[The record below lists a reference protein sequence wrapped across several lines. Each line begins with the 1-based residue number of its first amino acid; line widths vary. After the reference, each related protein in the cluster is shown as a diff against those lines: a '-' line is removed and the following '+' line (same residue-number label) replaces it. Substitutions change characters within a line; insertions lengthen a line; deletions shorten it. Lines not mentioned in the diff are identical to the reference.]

1 MAVTAD
7 QVVVQLQAQT
17 AQYEAGMR
25 KAAGEAE
32 RFEKQAL
39 AVVVAQTR
47 EARALY
53 ESAKATTAKGSAEI
67 KSAAAA
73 LQAAKSTEAATRA
86 EIAHAAALRQMAVAA
101 DTAHGRLN
109 SIQGSAGG
117 IAAQFNDIGV
127 TAAAGMNPL
136 LIALQQGTQLTQGFA
151 GQSSRQVL
159 SGLGAAFASVVSP
172 VSLVTIG
179 LVAGAA
185 ALIQWGTN
193 ALTAETNTEGV
204 DKALKRLL
212 ESLDAYQQ
220 YATTAATSTADL
232 SEKFGIFA
240 AEVKGFS
247 EYMAQVALGQ
257 SFDELK
263 TVVETLNGPLEQ
275 VRQGFANVAM
285 AKDQLARIP
294 VEDANGL
301 MMAQDALG
309 IYQDSLDAAAAKLG
323 LSADQA
329 LRLSTAIG
337 DVGKANGVADIAAAA
352 SNALAVMQELVPAG
366 QELPAPLRE
375 AAVALEAMASK
386 AAEANAVVSQM
397 PEWLG
402 LLAGSASDAADAIA
416 AIAAM
421 APQGGWLSGAIAD
434 AATLAGTLWEAARA
448 KAAMDLG
455 GDDERGSQR
464 GQARSAGEFRRDT
477 AIANRGRAGSAGG
490 GGGGGGSN
498 PDAAE
503 AKRVIAET
511 RTEAEKL
518 VIEMEKLQRL
528 KDAGLIDAE
537 TFERAKNAMQ
547 ELSPIAKDVSNALK
561 TAFDGIFDDAD
572 AALESLGKKLL
583 MLALK
588 MQLAQ
593 LMPNVFGANGI
604 VPLVGAGYAGGGYT
618 GPGGVNQAAGVVHK
632 GEVVFSQSDV
642 ARNGGVAAVEAM
654 RLGLR
659 GYAGGG
665 AVNVPTMGIAGSY
678 GGGSSVTVIDQRG
691 AGAPAIETQTTR
703 GPNGRDMVT
712 MWVKEDM
719 ARGKFNGPMNGVY
732 GQKPQK
738 VTR

>member
-17 AQYEAGMR
+17 AQYEAGMAR
-25 KAAGEAE
+25 AGAAAGKAE
-32 RFEKQAL
+32 GQISGSVAKIE
-39 AVVVAQTR
+39 AQT
-47 EARALY
+47 
-53 ESAKATTAKGSAEI
+53 
-67 KSAAAA
+67 
-73 LQAAKSTEAATRA
+73 Q
-86 EIAHAAALRQMAVAA
+86 
-101 DTAHGRLN
+101 RL
-109 SIQGSAGG
+109 GTSAGG

-172 VSLVTIG
+172 VSLLTIG

-193 ALTAETNTEGV
+193 ALTAGEDTAKMADATKELAKATENF
-204 DKALKRLL
+204 RIQ
-212 ESLDAYQQ
+212 SDAIR
-220 YATTAATSTADL
+220 
-232 SEKFGIFA
+232 FGIDED
-240 AEVKGFS
+240 EVIKVR
-247 EYMAQVALGQ
+247 E
-257 SFDELK
+257 
-263 TVVETLNGPLEQ
+263 LNGL
-275 VRQGFANVAM
+275 M
-285 AKDQLARIP
+285 AELARINEQYAATDNLGKRQRLAEEGNEIRKNIAA
-294 VEDANGL
+294 VQAEVDAYR
-301 MMAQDALG
+301 AAREE
-309 IYQDSLDAAAAKLG
+309 LDRVTAMTEAAAG
-323 LSADQA
+323 
-329 LRLSTAIG
+329 R
-337 DVGKANGVADIAAAA
+337 VGEIA
-352 SNALAVMQELVPAG
+352 SNAVDAANALAAMV
-366 QELPAPLRE
+366 
-375 AAVALEAMASK
+375 AVAPGEG
-386 AAEANAVVSQM
+386 
-397 PEWLG
+397 W
-402 LLAGSASDAADAIA
+402 LAGAINDAVK
-416 AIAAM
+416 
-421 APQGGWLSGAIAD
+421 
-434 AATLAGTLWEAARA
+434 LAGTLAA
-448 KAAMDLG
+448 AAQFQATVKIS
-455 GDDERGSQR
+455 GS
-464 GQARSAGEFRRDT
+464 GSAGVGSNASGGYIPPVGSGTITFPKF
-477 AIANRGRAGSAGG
+477 SAGG
-490 GGGGGGSN
+490 GGGGGGTN

-678 GGGSSVTVIDQRG
+678 SGGSSVTVIDQRG

>member
-17 AQYEAGMR
+17 AQYEAGMAR
-25 KAAGEAE
+25 AGAAAGKAE
-32 RFEKQAL
+32 GQISGSVAKIE
-39 AVVVAQTR
+39 AQT
-47 EARALY
+47 
-53 ESAKATTAKGSAEI
+53 
-67 KSAAAA
+67 
-73 LQAAKSTEAATRA
+73 Q
-86 EIAHAAALRQMAVAA
+86 
-101 DTAHGRLN
+101 RL
-109 SIQGSAGG
+109 GTSAGG

-172 VSLVTIG
+172 VSLLTIG

-263 TVVETLNGPLEQ
+263 TVVETLNGPLEE

-477 AIANRGRAGSAGG
+477 AISNRGRVGSAGG
-490 GGGGGGSN
+490 GGGGGGAN

-691 AGAPAIETQTTR
+691 TGAPAIETQTTR

>member
-1 MAVTAD
+1 
-7 QVVVQLQAQT
+7 
-17 AQYEAGMR
+17 
-25 KAAGEAE
+25 
-32 RFEKQAL
+32 
-39 AVVVAQTR
+39 
-47 EARALY
+47 
-53 ESAKATTAKGSAEI
+53 
-67 KSAAAA
+67 
-73 LQAAKSTEAATRA
+73 
-86 EIAHAAALRQMAVAA
+86 
-101 DTAHGRLN
+101 
-109 SIQGSAGG
+109 
-117 IAAQFNDIGV
+117 
-127 TAAAGMNPL
+127 
-136 LIALQQGTQLTQGFA
+136 
-151 GQSSRQVL
+151 
-159 SGLGAAFASVVSP
+159 
-172 VSLVTIG
+172 
-179 LVAGAA
+179 
-185 ALIQWGTN
+185 
-193 ALTAETNTEGV
+193 
-204 DKALKRLL
+204 
-212 ESLDAYQQ
+212 
-220 YATTAATSTADL
+220 
-232 SEKFGIFA
+232 
-240 AEVKGFS
+240 
-247 EYMAQVALGQ
+247 
-257 SFDELK
+257 
-263 TVVETLNGPLEQ
+263 
-275 VRQGFANVAM
+275 
-285 AKDQLARIP
+285 
-294 VEDANGL
+294 
-301 MMAQDALG
+301 
-309 IYQDSLDAAAAKLG
+309 
-323 LSADQA
+323 
-329 LRLSTAIG
+329 
-337 DVGKANGVADIAAAA
+337 
-352 SNALAVMQELVPAG
+352 
-366 QELPAPLRE
+366 LRE
-375 AAVALEAMASK
+375 AAVALDAMASK

-464 GQARSAGEFRRDT
+464 GQARSAGEFRRDA
-477 AIANRGRAGSAGG
+477 AIANRGRVGSAGG
-490 GGGGGGSN
+490 GGGGGGAN

-547 ELSPIAKDVSNALK
+547 ELSPIAKNVSNALK

>member
-17 AQYEAGMR
+17 AQYEAGMAR
-25 KAAGEAE
+25 AGAAAGKAE
-32 RFEKQAL
+32 GQISGSVAKIE
-39 AVVVAQTR
+39 AQT
-47 EARALY
+47 
-53 ESAKATTAKGSAEI
+53 
-67 KSAAAA
+67 
-73 LQAAKSTEAATRA
+73 Q
-86 EIAHAAALRQMAVAA
+86 
-101 DTAHGRLN
+101 RL
-109 SIQGSAGG
+109 GTSAGG

-172 VSLVTIG
+172 VSLLTIG

-301 MMAQDALG
+301 MLAQEAMG

-397 PEWLG
+397 PEWLN
-402 LLAGSASDAADAIA
+402 LLVGSASDAADAIA

>member
-109 SIQGSAGG
+109 NIQGSAGG

-151 GQSSRQVL
+151 GQSTKQVL
-159 SGLGAAFASVVSP
+159 AGLGSAFAGLLNP
-172 VSLVTIG
+172 VSLLTIG
-179 LVAGAA
+179 LVAGTA
-185 ALIQWGTN
+185 ALIQWTTN
-193 ALTAETNTEGV
+193 ALTAGEDTAKLAEATENLAKAAEDFRITSDAIRFGIDEAEVVKVRELNSLMAQLAAINERYANTDNLGT
-204 DKALKRLL
+204 R
-212 ESLDAYQQ
+212 QR
-220 YATTAATSTADL
+220 L
-232 SEKFGIFA
+232 SEEARLIK
-240 AEVKGFS
+240 
-247 EYMAQVALGQ
+247 AQIADV
-257 SFDELK
+257 
-263 TVVETLNGPLEQ
+263 Q
-275 VRQGFANVAM
+275 VQLDGYRQAREE
-285 AKDQLARIP
+285 LAR
-294 VEDANGL
+294 VE
-301 MMAQDALG
+301 
-309 IYQDSLDAAAAKLG
+309 AAAQ
-323 LSADQA
+323 SA
-329 LRLSTAIG
+329 G
-337 DVGKANGVADIAAAA
+337 DKVAFITENVGAAV
-352 SNALAVMQELVPAG
+352 NALAVLVASAPQEGWLQGAINDAAKLVGTLAS
-366 QELPAPLRE
+366 
-375 AAVALEAMASK
+375 AAQFQATVKISG
-386 AAEANAVVSQM
+386 S
-397 PEWLG
+397 
-402 LLAGSASDAADAIA
+402 GSAGVGTNAT
-416 AIAAM
+416 
-421 APQGGWLSGAIAD
+421 GGYVPPVGN
-434 AATLAGTLWEAARA
+434 GTVVIPKIR
-448 KAAMDLG
+448 
-455 GDDERGSQR
+455 
-464 GQARSAGEFRRDT
+464 
-477 AIANRGRAGSAGG
+477 SAGG
-490 GGGGGGSN
+490 GGGGAN

-547 ELSPIAKDVSNALK
+547 ELSPIAKNVSNALK

-642 ARNGGVAAVEAM
+642 ARNGGVDAVEAM

>member
-17 AQYEAGMR
+17 AQYEAGMAR
-25 KAAGEAE
+25 AGAAAGKAE
-32 RFEKQAL
+32 GQISGSVAKIE
-39 AVVVAQTR
+39 AQT
-47 EARALY
+47 
-53 ESAKATTAKGSAEI
+53 
-67 KSAAAA
+67 
-73 LQAAKSTEAATRA
+73 Q
-86 EIAHAAALRQMAVAA
+86 
-101 DTAHGRLN
+101 RL
-109 SIQGSAGG
+109 GTSAGG

-301 MMAQDALG
+301 MMAQEALG

-323 LSADQA
+323 LSAEQA

-397 PEWLG
+397 PKWLN
-402 LLAGSASDAADAIA
+402 LLVGSASDAADAIA

-477 AIANRGRAGSAGG
+477 AIANRGRVGSAGG

-642 ARNGGVAAVEAM
+642 ARNGGVDAVEAM

>member
-53 ESAKATTAKGSAEI
+53 EAAKATTAKGSAEI

-101 DTAHGRLN
+101 DTANGRLN

-172 VSLVTIG
+172 VSLLTIG

-220 YATTAATSTADL
+220 YATTATTSTADL

-301 MMAQDALG
+301 MLAQEAMG

-323 LSADQA
+323 LSAEQA

-477 AIANRGRAGSAGG
+477 AISNRGRVGRAGG
-490 GGGGGGSN
+490 GGGGAN

-547 ELSPIAKDVSNALK
+547 ELSPIAKNVSNALK

-604 VPLVGAGYAGGGYT
+604 VPLVGAGYASGGYT